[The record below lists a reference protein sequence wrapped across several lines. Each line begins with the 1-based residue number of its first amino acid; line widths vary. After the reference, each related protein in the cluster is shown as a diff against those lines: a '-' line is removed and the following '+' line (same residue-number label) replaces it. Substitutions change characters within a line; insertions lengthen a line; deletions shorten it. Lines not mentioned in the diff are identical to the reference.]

1 MLAFFV
7 VPALLVSS
15 TFRLTSTSWR
25 LTPLLFKEPFLLQL
39 SDRAAI
45 DKVIE
50 LSRLDLGRI
59 DSA

>member
-1 MLAFFV
+1 
-7 VPALLVSS
+7 
-15 TFRLTSTSWR
+15 